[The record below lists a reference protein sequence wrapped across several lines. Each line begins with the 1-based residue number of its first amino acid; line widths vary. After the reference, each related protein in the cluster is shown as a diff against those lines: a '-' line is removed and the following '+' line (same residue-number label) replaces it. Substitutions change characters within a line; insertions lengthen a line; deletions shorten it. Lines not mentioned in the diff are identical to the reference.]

1 MPISRLL
8 KNPALR
14 RLLKKVQ
21 MQGGARSE
29 ARGVLVRTAQRR
41 ASAPTPQMG
50 LFQQPARSAGRLR
63 RGPLMGRSR
72 LLEGSMLAADLAVV
86 AAAWLA
92 ACALRF
98 AGTPIPLIHEAP
110 PWGPYLVLLGGILAG
125 WALAFKAFDLYRPRS
140 LGSRWV
146 EVWDI
151 ARACAAVTFVLVA
164 FSFFL
169 RAFEFSR
176 LVFGYFWLL
185 STVALPL
192 EREGFRRG
200 LRALRRSAFHL
211 RRPRWQASPRPPRSA
226 EPQGPAL
233 ASTLRRTL
241 GYTQPY
247 RGRLAA
253 ALICMAGSAL
263 LGTVSIA
270 ALQPVVDLFLVPKP
284 GRGLTLPPAI
294 GRLSARAMARAET
307 LGGGD
312 PMAIIGYICAGLLA
326 LVLVRGILQFAEEYL
341 LVYVEEGI
349 VRDVRSAAYA
359 HLHRLSMPFFVHRS
373 KGDLVVRLTSDAQL
387 MGQAIN
393 VFFERGLGEVFV
405 LGAAALVLL
414 LLQWQLALGALLLLP
429 LSFTVVARI
438 GRRIF
443 QRTARVQQGLAA
455 FTARV
460 QEALAGVRIV
470 KAFCAEAYEEERAR
484 AQTQA
489 VFRRSLQRGRADA
502 VVSPILEVLAW
513 TGSVALLWV
522 GALFF
527 SRQVLTPGQLV
538 AFLAILG
545 SMYQPVRRLGRVNAA
560 LQRGLSGA
568 GRIFE
573 LLDEEPEA
581 LERPGASPLAR
592 PCDHIAFHSV
602 SFGYD
607 AGQPV
612 LREVSFS
619 AKVGEVVA
627 IVGPTGAGKTT
638 LVNLIPRLY
647 DPTAGWIALDGR
659 DIRTVTLRSLRRQI
673 GLVTQESVLFDD
685 TIAHNIAY
693 GRGEAPRAR
702 IEEAAQIAGALEFI
716 RRLPRGFDTPIGEG
730 GALLSGGERQRLAIA
745 RAILA
750 DPAIVILDEATS
762 ALDAE
767 TERGIQDALERLMAH
782 RTTFVIGHRLSTIM
796 RSDKIVVLE
805 RGVVMEMGTH
815 AELLARSGT
824 YQRIYQD
831 QMIHA

>member
-1 MPISRLL
+1 
-8 KNPALR
+8 
-14 RLLKKVQ
+14 
-21 MQGGARSE
+21 
-29 ARGVLVRTAQRR
+29 
-41 ASAPTPQMG
+41 
-50 LFQQPARSAGRLR
+50 
-63 RGPLMGRSR
+63 
-72 LLEGSMLAADLAVV
+72 MLAADLAVV
-86 AAAWLA
+86 AAAWLG

-110 PWGPYLVLLGGILAG
+110 PWAPYLYLLGGILGG
-125 WALAFKAFDLYRPRS
+125 WTLAYKAFDLYRPRS
-140 LGSRWV
+140 LGSTWV

-176 LVFGYFWLL
+176 LVFAYFWLL

-192 EREGFRRG
+192 EREGFRRA
-200 LRALRRSAFHL
+200 LRALRRRAFHL
-211 RRPRWQASPRPPRSA
+211 RRPQRQAPPWLPWPA

-241 GYTQPY
+241 GYTRPY
-247 RGRLAA
+247 RGRLVA
-253 ALICMAGSAL
+253 ALISMAGSAL

-270 ALQPVVDLFLVPKP
+270 ALQPIVDLFLVPKS
-284 GRGLTLPPAI
+284 GRGLSLPPAI
-294 GRLSARAMARAET
+294 GRLSGRALARAVA
-307 LGGGD
+307 LVGDD
-312 PMAIIGYICAGLLA
+312 PMPIIGYICAGLLV
-326 LVLVRGILQFAEEYL
+326 LVLVRGVLQFAEEYL
-341 LVYVEEGI
+341 LVYVEEAV
-349 VRDVRSAAYA
+349 VRDARSAAYT
-359 HLHRLSMPFFVHRS
+359 HLHRLSLSFFVHRS
-373 KGDLVVRLTSDAQL
+373 KGDLVVRLTSDAEL
-387 MGQAIN
+387 MGQAIS
-393 VFFERGLGEVFV
+393 VFFQRGVREIFI
-405 LGAAALVLL
+405 LGAGALVLL
-414 LLQWQLALGALLLLP
+414 AIHWPLALGALLLLP
-429 LSFTVVARI
+429 VSFTVVARI

-443 QRTARVQQGLAA
+443 QRTARVQEGLAA

-470 KAFCAEAYEEERAR
+470 KAFCAEAYEQERAR

-513 TGSVALLWV
+513 TGSVAFLWV

-527 SRQVLTPGQLV
+527 SRQVLTPGQFV

-545 SMYQPVRRLGRVNAA
+545 SMYQPVRRLGRMNAA

-568 GRIFE
+568 RRVFD
-573 LLDEEPEA
+573 LLDEAPEA
-581 LERPGASPLAR
+581 LERPGAVPLAR
-592 PCDHIAFHSV
+592 PGDHIAFHGV
-602 SFGYD
+602 SFAYD
-607 AGQPV
+607 VGRPV
-612 LREVSFS
+612 LRDVSFS

-647 DPTAGWIALDGR
+647 DPIAGWIALDGR
-659 DIRTVTLRSLRRQI
+659 DIRMVTLRSLRRQI

-685 TIAHNIAY
+685 TVAHNIAY
-693 GRGEAPRAR
+693 GRGEVPRAR
-702 IEEAAQIAGALEFI
+702 IEEAADVAGALEFI
-716 RRLPRGFDTPIGEG
+716 RRLPRGFDAPIGEG

-767 TERGIQDALERLMAH
+767 TEREIQDALERLMAH
-782 RTTFVIGHRLSTIM
+782 RTTFVIGHRLSTVV
-796 RSDKIVVLE
+796 RADKIVVLE
-805 RGVVMEMGTH
+805 HGAVVEVGTH

-831 QMIHA
+831 QLIPA

>member
-1 MPISRLL
+1 MRIRAAG
-8 KNPALR
+8 PA
-14 RLLKKVQ
+14 
-21 MQGGARSE
+21 A
-29 ARGVLVRTAQRR
+29 ARG
-41 ASAPTPQMG
+41 
-50 LFQQPARSAGRLR
+50 LR

-72 LLEGSMLAADLAVV
+72 LLEGCMLAADLVVV
-86 AAAWLA
+86 AAAWLG

-110 PWGPYLVLLGGILAG
+110 PWGPYLYLLGGILAG

-146 EVWDI
+146 EAWDL
-151 ARACAAVTFVLVA
+151 ARACAAVTFVLGA

-169 RAFEFSR
+169 RTFEFSR
-176 LVFGYFWLL
+176 LVFAYFWVLG
-185 STVALPL
+185 SAALPL

-200 LRALRRSAFHL
+200 LRALRRRTLHL
-211 RRPRWQASPRPPRSA
+211 RLPRRQAPQAPPWPA
-226 EPQGPAL
+226 EPPGPAL

-241 GYTQPY
+241 AHTRPY
-247 RGRLAA
+247 RRRLVV

-263 LGTVSIA
+263 LGTISIA
-270 ALQPVVDLFLVPKP
+270 ALQPVVDLFLVPKA
-284 GRGLTLPPAI
+284 GRGLGLPAAL
-294 GRLSARAMARAET
+294 GRLPGRALARLEAW
-307 LGGGD
+307 GGGD
-312 PMAIIGYICAGLLA
+312 PMTIMGSICAGLLV
-326 LVLVRGILQFAEEYL
+326 LVLVRGLLQFAEEYL
-341 LVYVEEGI
+341 LVYVEESV

-373 KGDLVVRLTSDAQL
+373 KGDLVVRLTGDAQL

-393 VFFERGLGEVFV
+393 VFYERGLGEVFV
-405 LGAAALVLL
+405 LGAGALVLFAIH
-414 LLQWQLALGALLLLP
+414 WPLALGALFLLP
-429 LSFTVVARI
+429 LSFAVVARI

-443 QRTARVQQGLAA
+443 QRTARVQEGLAA

-470 KAFCAEAYEEERAR
+470 KAFCAEGYEQERAR

-513 TGSVALLWV
+513 TGSVALMWV

-545 SMYQPVRRLGRVNAA
+545 SMYQPVRRLGRMNAA

-568 GRIFE
+568 RRVFD
-573 LLDEEPEA
+573 LLDEAPEA
-581 LERPGASPLAR
+581 LERPGAVPLAR
-592 PCDHIAFHSV
+592 PCDHIAFHGV

-607 AGQPV
+607 PARPV
-612 LREVSFS
+612 LRDVSFS

-647 DPTAGWIALDGR
+647 DPTVGRIALDGR
-659 DIRTVTLRSLRRQI
+659 DIRTVTLRSLRQQI

-685 TIAHNIAY
+685 TVAHNIAY
-693 GRGEAPRAR
+693 GRAEVPRAR
-702 IEEAAQIAGALEFI
+702 IEEAARVAGALEFI

-767 TERGIQDALERLMAH
+767 TEREIQDALERLMAH
-782 RTTFVIGHRLSTIM
+782 RTTFVIGHRLSTVV
-796 RSDKIVVLE
+796 RADRIVVLE
-805 RGVVMEMGTH
+805 GGMVVEMGTH

-831 QMIHA
+831 QLIPA